1 LKKGKGGRK
10 HEEHNSEEDT
20 SDENVLDD
28 ESDVEDSEGDT
39 SDENVL
45 VLIRRVFF

>member
-1 LKKGKGGRK
+1 LDD
-10 HEEHNSEEDT
+10 ESDVEDSEEDT

-28 ESDVEDSEGDT
+28 ESDVEDSEEDT

-45 VLIRRVFF
+45 DDERVFF